1 MYNPQ
6 QNSKKRFILANR
18 KQIEE
23 LKVILETRK
32 ELIIKNIQE
41 SRDSIDSLKNTE
53 CTDDVDYAEISSDSF
68 KEGIIANQ
76 QVKELSEIE
85 EALKRINAGTYGIC
99 EMCDETI
106 ALGRL
111 RAKPFA
117 KFCTPCREIYEVE
130 Q

>member
-1 MYNPQ
+1 M
-6 QNSKKRFILANR
+6 ANT

-23 LKVILETRK
+23 LKNILLERK
-32 ELIIKNIQE
+32 DKITKNIQG
-41 SRDSIDSLKNTE
+41 SRDSIDSLKDSE
-53 CTDDVDYAEISSDSF
+53 CKDEYDYAEVSSDSF

-76 QVKELSEIE
+76 QITELKEIE
-85 EALKRINAGTYGIC
+85 DALKRIEKGTYGIC
-99 EMCDETI
+99 EMCDESI
-106 ALGRL
+106 AIGRL

>member
-1 MYNPQ
+1 M
-6 QNSKKRFILANR
+6 ANR

-23 LKVILETRK
+23 LKEILEKRK
-32 ELIIKNIQE
+32 ELITKNIQE
-41 SRDSIDSLKNTE
+41 SRNSIDSLKNSE
-53 CTDDVDYAEISSDSF
+53 CNDDVDYAEISSDSF

-76 QVKELSEIE
+76 QLKELKEIDD
-85 EALKRINAGTYGIC
+85 ALKRINNGTYGIC

>member
-1 MYNPQ
+1 MA
-6 QNSKKRFILANR
+6 NS

-23 LKVILETRK
+23 LKEILLKRK
-32 ELIIKNIQE
+32 ELITNNIKG
-41 SRDSIDSLKNTE
+41 SRESIDSLKNSI
-53 CTDDVDYAEISSDSF
+53 CKDDYDYAEVSSDSF

-76 QVKELSEIE
+76 QVKELGEIE
-85 EALKRINAGTYGIC
+85 DALKRIQKGTYGVC

-106 ALGRL
+106 AIGRL

-130 Q
+130 K

>member
-1 MYNPQ
+1 M
-6 QNSKKRFILANR
+6 ANK

-23 LKVILETRK
+23 LKEILEKRK
-32 ELIIKNIQE
+32 ELITKNIQE
-41 SRDSIDSLKNTE
+41 SRNSIDSLKNSE
-53 CTDDVDYAEISSDSF
+53 CNDDVDYAEISSDSF

-76 QVKELSEIE
+76 QLKELREIE
-85 EALKRINAGTYGIC
+85 DALKRIHHGTYGIC

>member
-1 MYNPQ
+1 M
-6 QNSKKRFILANR
+6 ANT

-23 LKVILETRK
+23 LKEILLDRK
-32 ELIIKNIQE
+32 ETINKNIQG
-41 SRDSIDSLKNTE
+41 SRDSIDSLKDSE
-53 CTDDVDYAEISSDSF
+53 CKDEYDYAEVSSDSF

-76 QVKELSEIE
+76 QISELNEIE
-85 EALKRINAGTYGIC
+85 DALKRIEKGTYGVC
-99 EMCDETI
+99 EMCDELI
-106 ALGRL
+106 AIGRL

>member
-1 MYNPQ
+1 M
-6 QNSKKRFILANR
+6 ANT

-23 LKVILETRK
+23 LKEILLERK
-32 ELIIKNIQE
+32 ETITKNIQG
-41 SRDSIDSLKNTE
+41 SRDSIDSLKDSE
-53 CTDDVDYAEISSDSF
+53 CKDEYDYAEVSSDSF

-76 QVKELSEIE
+76 QIKELNEIE
-85 EALKRINAGTYGIC
+85 DALKRIEKGSYGVC
-99 EMCDETI
+99 EMCDESI
-106 ALGRL
+106 AIGRL